1 MPRALRNGRAAAVA
15 SVVEPIR
22 CAAYCRVS
30 TDDQANK
37 EFSSIEVQRGA
48 CESYVGLHGDEGW
61 SMLPDTYD
69 DGGFSGGNTNRP
81 ALQRLLADID
91 AGKIRCVVVQRF
103 DRLSRSMLDFLQ
115 MLDFFKRRGV
125 SFVSVSQRF
134 DTSTPVGEMTLNILL
149 SFAQFER
156 QIIGERTRDK
166 MRAARRRG
174 RWTGGMPP
182 LGYDPVPEGGKLVVN
197 QDEAEQVKA
206 IFGLY
211 VESPSLIA
219 VAQELNRRGWRR
231 KSWTTKD
238 GKERQGRLWDRVN
251 LRLLLTNPLYVG
263 RQRLGE
269 ETFKGEHPGIVPK
282 VLYDKVQRLIAEHR
296 GNGGSSARNRHGAL
310 LRGLLHCAACGTSM
324 VHAPSKNGGKLY
336 RYYRCLNSMRKGAA
350 ACPTKAVQ
358 ADRVEQFV
366 VDRIRCIGQDPAL
379 QRETFEAALAQVA
392 AERRGLKAE
401 AKRGERDLAIAR
413 RDVER
418 LVGTLSRSTGPA
430 ADALHGELVAAQ
442 ERIGTLEARLAEVR
456 DREATLAA
464 QQIDEA
470 DLARALEA
478 FTPIWDVLLTPEKER
493 VLNLLIERVSYDG
506 RDGNL
511 TIRFRLDGIA
521 SLAAETAVEATP

>member
-1 MPRALRNGRAAAVA
+1 MSRAARNGRLSAVA
-15 SVVEPIR
+15 TATAPVR
-22 CAAYCRVS
+22 CAIYTRKS
-30 TDDQANK
+30 TDEGLDKDFNSLDA
-37 EFSSIEVQRGA
+37 QREA
-48 CESYVGLHGDEGW
+48 AENYIAAQREEGW
-61 SMLPDTYD
+61 TATPDRYD
-69 DGGFSGGNTNRP
+69 DGGFSGGTTNRP
-81 ALQRLLADID
+81 ALQRMLADVE
-91 AGKIRCVVVQRF
+91 AGKIDCVVVYKY

-115 MLDFFKRRGV
+115 VLDFFKRRGI

-182 LGYDPVPEGGKLVVN
+182 LGFDTAPEGGKLVVN
-197 QDEAEQVKA
+197 RDEAEQVKA
-206 IFGLY
+206 IFELY
-211 VESPSLIA
+211 VENPSLIA
-219 VAQELNRRGWRR
+219 VAQELNRRGWR
-231 KSWTTKD
+231 KKTWTTKD
-238 GKERQGRLWDRVN
+238 GKERRGKDWNRVN

-263 RQRLGE
+263 RQRLGD
-269 ETFKGEHPGIVPK
+269 ETFKGAHAAIAPK
-282 VLYDKVQRLIAEHR
+282 ALFDKVQRLLAENR
-296 GNGGSSARNRHGAL
+296 GNGGGSSRNRHGAL
-310 LRGLLHCAACGTSM
+310 LRGLLRCAACGTSM
-324 VHAPSKNGGKLY
+324 VHAPSKNNGKLY
-336 RYYRCLNSMRKGAA
+336 RYYRCMNAMRKGAA

-401 AKRGERDLAIAR
+401 TKRSERDLAASR

-418 LVGTLSRSTGPA
+418 LVGALSRSTGAA
-430 ADALHGELVAAQ
+430 ADAVHAELVAAQ
-442 ERIGTLEARLAEVR
+442 ERVGVLESRVAEVR
-456 DREATLAA
+456 GRETTLAA
-464 QQIDEA
+464 QQINET

-493 VLNLLIERVSYDG
+493 VLNLLIEKVSYDG
-506 RDGNL
+506 ESGK
-511 TIRFRLDGIA
+511 LDIAFKLAGIA
-521 SLAAETAVEATP
+521 TLAAEVAS